1 MQTPEDAL
9 RSLRRWLGIVLPA
22 PWDVRY
28 QKTEEMGR
36 PAAVVLPAI
45 PQANTGSAYIRDVNQ
60 SYDLFV
66 YPEGVEGDPAQSRQ
80 EAEQVKQTL
89 DLAMTRGV
97 KIDTAYYSYCLRIP
111 VFDYAG
117 LAWNEPQ
124 PDSAVPYDFYPVS
137 LWSVDVRVDPDDD
150 TLFTVL
156 GSCRLSW
163 KTFGDVRRFDG
174 ATLQD
179 VQLTGP

>member
-1 MQTPEDAL
+1 MRTPEDAL
-9 RSLRRWLGIVLPA
+9 RSLRRWLGIVLPE

-28 QKTEEMGR
+28 QKTEDMGR
-36 PAAVVLPAI
+36 PSAVVLPAI
-45 PQANTGSAYIRDVNQ
+45 PQSNTGSAYIRDVNQ

-66 YPEGVEGDPAQSRQ
+66 YPDGIEGDPAQSRQ
-80 EAEQVKQTL
+80 QAERVKSDL

-97 KIDTAYYSYCLRIP
+97 KVADAYYSYSMRIP
-111 VFDYAG
+111 IFDYDG
-117 LAWNEPQ
+117 IAWNQPQ
-124 PDSAVPYDFYPVS
+124 PDGAEPFDYYPVQQ
-137 LWSVDVRVDPDDD
+137 WSVETRPDPDDD

-156 GSCRLSW
+156 CSLRLVW
-163 KTFGDVRRFDG
+163 RAMGDVRRFDG